1 MNIVQR
7 AINRVTPKFIKQSV
21 IKNYQTN
28 SSFKQ
33 WFGRTFFGIEN
44 STLETNE
51 NIFSVVSR
59 LSNTLSSLPFK
70 KYLNYDQQFDEEMDR
85 LVYYPNK
92 NQTLDQII
100 NVLEVSRDTN
110 GNGYALIMRDVRG
123 QLDMLVPFNPNY
135 VEPVLEQ
142 NSNELWYVVNN
153 DGKTYY
159 FHNSDVIHVR
169 HIADNGNWKGISP
182 IAVLKNSNDFDKA
195 VREFSLK
202 EMQSLRDS
210 FILTYAS
217 NVDEEKK
224 AAVVENFRRFYE
236 ENGGVLF
243 QEPGVT
249 IDEIERNF
257 VATDMQITEGITR
270 DRIANVYNVP
280 SIFLNSDSSSFSSNE
295 QLMQL
300 FVNMTLTP
308 IVKQY
313 EREFNKKILRKEE
326 RVKGYYFKFNMMG
339 LLRGDSDARQ
349 KFYHGGIRDGWMAP
363 DEARMLEEMPP
374 RGGKASE
381 LWISGDMYPQD
392 MDPAIRKSNKTGTQ
406 DVIKK
411 D

>member
-153 DGKTYY
+153 DGKTY
-159 FHNSDVIHVR
+159 
-169 HIADNGNWKGISP
+169 
-182 IAVLKNSNDFDKA
+182 
-195 VREFSLK
+195 
-202 EMQSLRDS
+202 
-210 FILTYAS
+210 
-217 NVDEEKK
+217 
-224 AAVVENFRRFYE
+224 
-236 ENGGVLF
+236 
-243 QEPGVT
+243 
-249 IDEIERNF
+249 
-257 VATDMQITEGITR
+257 
-270 DRIANVYNVP
+270 
-280 SIFLNSDSSSFSSNE
+280 
-295 QLMQL
+295 
-300 FVNMTLTP
+300 
-308 IVKQY
+308 
-313 EREFNKKILRKEE
+313 
-326 RVKGYYFKFNMMG
+326 
-339 LLRGDSDARQ
+339 
-349 KFYHGGIRDGWMAP
+349 
-363 DEARMLEEMPP
+363 
-374 RGGKASE
+374 
-381 LWISGDMYPQD
+381 
-392 MDPAIRKSNKTGTQ
+392 
-406 DVIKK
+406 
-411 D
+411 